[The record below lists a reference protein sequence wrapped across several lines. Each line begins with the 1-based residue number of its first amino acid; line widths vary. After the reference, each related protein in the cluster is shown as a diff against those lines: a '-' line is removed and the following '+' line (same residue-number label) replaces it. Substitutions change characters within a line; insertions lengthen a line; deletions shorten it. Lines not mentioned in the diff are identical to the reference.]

1 MKAREKFPGKSPG
14 DAAGDAAGKV
24 AGKVAASAGMTARW
38 TCAAR
43 GRLRRWRTGL
53 SHRFGGPAELWHRQ
67 REVFSAAWAARRELA
82 GPARLAEEAAFLPA
96 ALAIRDTPMHPAPR
110 RTVFVL
116 IALAA
121 IALVW
126 SLVGRVDIV
135 AVASGKLVVSER
147 SKLVQPLERAVVHR
161 VRVRDGEGVRAGE
174 TLVELDPTA
183 PAADRESLDE
193 QRLAVSAERWRADR
207 LLATLTAL
215 AERDGDGDGGAV
227 TAAAVPRSPMGASAD
242 LPPDWPAARRDE
254 TLAMVRA
261 EWTDL
266 RARLERLDAEA
277 DRRRAE
283 RDTALAAAA
292 RLDAA
297 LSLAARREEDLRAL
311 AGEGF
316 ASTHA
321 WEDRRRERVDLGGE
335 LQTQQARTRETE
347 AALDETRATRAALIA
362 EVRQRWHASREQAAS
377 RLSQID
383 AEHRKAG
390 RREALT
396 RLVAP
401 VDGTVQQL
409 AVHTAGGI
417 VTEAQTLMVV
427 VPDDAPVTA
436 EVMLENKDIG
446 FVRVG
451 DAAAIKLEAF
461 PFTRHGTLPATVTRV
476 SPDAIDHEQLG
487 PRFAVTLTLAA
498 RDIEVDGARVPLRP
512 GMALSA
518 EVRTGSRRV
527 IGFLLSPLERAG
539 SESLKER

>member
-1 MKAREKFPGKSPG
+1 MN
-14 DAAGDAAGKV
+14 
-24 AGKVAASAGMTARW
+24 ARW
-38 TCAAR
+38 NARAGVRIRRLKRLQELGAA
-43 GRLRRWRTGL
+43 L
-53 SHRFGGPAELWHRQ
+53 SHRFGAPVEMLRRH
-67 REVFSAAWAARRELA
+67 REVLAAAWAARRDLV
-82 GPARLAEEAAFLPA
+82 GPARHAEEAAFLPA
-96 ALAIRDTPMHPAPR
+96 ALAVRDTPLHPAPR
-110 RTVFVL
+110 RTAFVL
-116 IALAA
+116 IGLAA

-135 AVASGKLVVSER
+135 AVAEGKLVVSER
-147 SKLVQPLERAVVHR
+147 SKVVQPLERSVVHH
-161 VRVRDGEGVRAGE
+161 VRVRDGEHVTAGQ

-193 QRLAVSAERWRADR
+193 QRLAAQAEGWRAER
-207 LLATLTAL
+207 LLASLQALPSIQSLPSIQEPGTMETIGTTGTGHAGRGAARSVALSAPAL
-215 AERDGDGDGGAV
+215 AE
-227 TAAAVPRSPMGASAD
+227 T
-242 LPPDWPAARRDE
+242 PPSDWPAPRQHE
-254 TLAMVRA
+254 TLAMLRA
-261 EWTDL
+261 EWGDL
-266 RARLERLDAEA
+266 QARLERLDAEA

-283 RDTALAAAA
+283 RDTALAAAT
-292 RLDAA
+292 RLASA
-297 LSLAARREEDLRAL
+297 LPLAARREDDLRAL

-321 WEDRRRERVDLGGE
+321 WEDRRRERLDLSGE
-335 LQTQQARTRETE
+335 LDTQRARSRETD
-347 AALDETRATRAALIA
+347 AALTETQATRAALIA
-362 EVRQRWHASREQAAS
+362 EVRQRWHTTREQAAA
-377 RLSQID
+377 RLAQIE
-383 AEHRKAG
+383 AERRKAG
-390 RREALT
+390 RREELT

-409 AVHTAGGI
+409 AIHTPGGI
-417 VTEAQTLMVV
+417 VTEAQALMVI

-436 EVMLENKDIG
+436 EVMLQNKDIG

-487 PRFAVTLTLAA
+487 PRFAVTLTLDA

-527 IGFLLSPLERAG
+527 IGFLLSPLERVR